1 MPRAYDPR
9 PLTVDRDPLKTLP
22 VDYGKLPKLSKID
35 PADLLNLYLDS
46 IERITGL
53 DLSGISNFLESIR
66 DAVGLALEGFGTA
79 WNGLIN
85 GIVGVWQNITNVVDK
100 VWQDAV
106 EAVRGI
112 FQTGKDAKL
121 SADNANI
128 TVQALKAQLAG
139 GGADEF
145 DYEEAN
151 TLPSALYQVSTGGP
165 GAGNYGPN
173 GTGYL
178 VWKPSGASLR
188 EIIYRRTDVTLAGDN
203 QVITVVWAER
213 PFPALLPKTY
223 GYICGRMSLVS
234 NNTHVRARI
243 SHNDARIEVVVSGTV
258 TPLGGTVS
266 IDARDGDVFE
276 LWLGSTDHPRRF
288 RLLQNGVTVLSRDD
302 GAADGT
308 SSISQKGSG
317 YRQAGFGALV
327 DNYLLLFQNKA
338 PALAG
343 WTWAL
348 QPEGGS

>member
-1 MPRAYDPR
+1 MPRAYDQR

-22 VDYGKLPKLSKID
+22 VDYGRLPKLNPLD
-35 PADLLNLYLDS
+35 PADLLNAYLTS

-53 DLSGISNFLESIR
+53 DLSGVSNFLESIR
-66 DAVGLALEGFGTA
+66 EKVGLLLEGFGTA

-106 EAVRGI
+106 EAIRGI

-128 TVQALKAQLAG
+128 SVQALKAQLSG
-139 GGADEF
+139 GGSDEF
-145 DYEEAN
+145 DYEDAN
-151 TLPSALYQVSTGGP
+151 ALPSALYTVSTGGP

-173 GTGYL
+173 GAGYL
-178 VWKPSGASLR
+178 VWKPSGAALR

-203 QVITVVWAER
+203 QVITAVWAER
-213 PFPALLPKTY
+213 PLPTLVPKSY

-234 NNTHVRARI
+234 NNTHVRVRI
-243 SHNDARIEVVVSGTV
+243 SHNDARIEAVVSGTV
-258 TPLGGTVS
+258 TAIGSTANLTV
-266 IDARDGDVFE
+266 RDGDVFE
-276 LWLGSTDHPRRF
+276 FYLGSPAHPRRF
-288 RLLQNGVTVLSRDD
+288 WLVQNGVTVMTRDD

-308 SSISQKGSG
+308 GAISEKGSS

-327 DNYLLLFQNKA
+327 DNYLIVFQNRA
-338 PALAG
+338 PSLAG

-348 QPEGGS
+348 QDEGGS